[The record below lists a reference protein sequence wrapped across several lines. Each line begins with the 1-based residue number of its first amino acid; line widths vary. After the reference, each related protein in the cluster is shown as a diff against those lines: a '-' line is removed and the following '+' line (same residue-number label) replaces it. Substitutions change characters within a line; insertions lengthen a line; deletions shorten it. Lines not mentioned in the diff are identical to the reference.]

1 MNIQVNEYIHL
12 QESHIVGR
20 VPCDQSL
27 EVIKCN
33 SCNKDRECVKAK
45 KSLYNICSYFFLV
58 LHKD

>member
-27 EVIKCN
+27 EAIKYN
-33 SCNKDRECVKAK
+33 SCKKDRECVKAK
-45 KSLYNICSYFFLV
+45 KRSLYNICSNFC
-58 LHKD
+58 

>member
-27 EVIKCN
+27 EAIKYN
-33 SCNKDRECVKAK
+33 SCKKDRECVKAK
-45 KSLYNICSYFFLV
+45 KKSLQYLFKYFVSFA
-58 LHKD
+58 